1 MLKLNFKSRKDM
13 IASLIDTTLSRTDE
27 IAELAEFIAEEYGT
41 NGRVEPL
48 SIARKKGITHSFGY
62 YKNAFDGMLEYYE
75 KRFHI
80 YCNLSRVERYDSPRA
95 HFTLAHE
102 LGHYFIDEHRNALQS
117 GFAPAHLS
125 VCEYESDNLVERE
138 ADWFASN
145 LLMPRPYFLQL
156 AKDSALGMQGILTL
170 QRHFQTSVTST
181 ALRYAQM
188 GLVPCLVMKWDFQRG
203 LVWTFTS
210 NDKFILQFPSPLS
223 ATRELPENSP
233 TLWALMN
240 ARPPQQKFFATKVS
254 AGTWFPTLN
263 DAALRD
269 AACIEQAIR
278 LGQFGVLT
286 FLYFEC

>member
-1 MLKLNFKSRKDM
+1 MK
-13 IASLIDTTLSRTDE
+13 ISLVDTALSRADE
-27 IAELAEFIAEEYGT
+27 IADLAEFIAEEYGS

-48 SIARKKGITHSFGY
+48 SIARKKNITHSFGY

-80 YCNLSRVERYDSPRA
+80 YCNLSRVERHDSPRA
-95 HFTLAHE
+95 RFTLAHE

-156 AKDSALGMQGILTL
+156 AKDFPLGMQGILSL
-170 QRHFQTSVTST
+170 QRHFQTSVTSA
-181 ALRYAQM
+181 ALRYAQI
-188 GLVPCLVMKWDFQRG
+188 GLVSCLVMKWDLQHG
-203 LVWTFTS
+203 LLWKRAS
-210 NDKFILQFPSPLS
+210 DDEFISRFPQPIST
-223 ATRELPENSP
+223 AAQLPEDSP

-240 ARPPQQKFFATKVS
+240 AKPPAQGFFATKVN
-254 AGTWFPTLN
+254 AGTWFPALR
-263 DAALRD
+263 DSALRD
-269 AACIEQAIR
+269 ALCVEQSMR

-286 FLYFEC
+286 FLYFSD

>member
-1 MLKLNFKSRKDM
+1 MTT
-13 IASLIDTTLSRTDE
+13 SLIDTALSRADE
-27 IAELAEFIAEEYGT
+27 IAELAEFIAEEYGS

-48 SIARKKGITHSFGY
+48 SIARRKNITHSFGY

-80 YCNLSRVERYDSPRA
+80 YCNLSRVERHDSPRA
-95 HFTLAHE
+95 RFTLAHE

-125 VCEYESDNLVERE
+125 ICEYESDNLVERE

-145 LLMPRPYFLQL
+145 LLMPRSHFLQL
-156 AKDSALGMQGILTL
+156 AKDFSLGMQGILAL

-203 LVWTFTS
+203 LIWKFTS
-210 NDKFILQFPSPLS
+210 DDKFISQFPSPLS
-223 ATRELPENSP
+223 ATRALPENSP

-240 ARPPQQKFFATKVS
+240 ARPPQQGFFATKVR
-254 AGTWFPTLN
+254 AGVWFPALN
-263 DAALRD
+263 NPALRD
-269 AACIEQAIR
+269 AACVEQALR

-286 FLYFEC
+286 FLYFVD